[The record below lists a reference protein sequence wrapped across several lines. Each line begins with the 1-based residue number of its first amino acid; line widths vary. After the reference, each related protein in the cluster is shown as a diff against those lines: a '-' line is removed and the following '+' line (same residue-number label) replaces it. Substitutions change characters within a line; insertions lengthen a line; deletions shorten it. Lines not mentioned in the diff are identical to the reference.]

1 MKNLI
6 NIIVVLLLVLS
17 GNFYAVADKITY
29 VHTDVLG
36 SPVAETDES
45 GNIIWT
51 EHYSPFGEKVD
62 NLEESIDNSV
72 GYTGH
77 QHDSDTGLTYMQA
90 RYYDPVIGRFYSN
103 DPVGFNGVHSFNRYA
118 YANNNPYRYTDPN
131 GEYPESWAE
140 VGNLALGVGTV
151 MGAAGQAIAGMAM
164 TAVGAADVVV
174 GSKITG
180 AALITGGVY
189 AMKASTYSAEKGA
202 NKISAAW
209 NNKTGEVKDTTPE
222 GPITATLTSELGK
235 ELGCGQTCAD
245 VATFTDKVASAATG
259 NLASGVKALGTVHK
273 VLTEAGNA
281 STAAETVSKLPEKER
296 K

>member
-1 MKNLI
+1 
-6 NIIVVLLLVLS
+6 
-17 GNFYAVADKITY
+17 
-29 VHTDVLG
+29 
-36 SPVAETDES
+36 
-45 GNIIWT
+45 
-51 EHYSPFGEKVD
+51 
-62 NLEESIDNSV
+62 
-72 GYTGH
+72 
-77 QHDSDTGLTYMQA
+77 MQA

-103 DPVGFNGVHSFNRYA
+103 DPVGYTGNAHSFNRYA

-140 VGNLALGVGTV
+140 AGNLVLGIGNVL
-151 MGAAGQAIAGMAM
+151 GAAGQAVAGVAM
-164 TAVGAADVVV
+164 TGVGIADVFV
-174 GSKITG
+174 GSKVVG

-209 NNKTGEVKDTTPE
+209 NNKTGEVTDTTPE

-245 VATFTDKVASAATG
+245 VAAFTDKVASAATG
-259 NLASGVKALGTVHK
+259 NLASGVKVLGTVHK

-281 STAAETVSKLPEKER
+281 STSAEAVTKFSEKDQ